1 MVWFVG
7 VVVVIDVEAVARV
20 VVISVDVVAV
30 MAVVIVFIVVV
41 GVAVPKC
48 KMVLLLVGDYRKS
61 CCKTYVLMF
70 LKFLESFLYL
80 PQPIS
85 SVASVHPSF
94 FLEQRSRNHTFGI

>member
-30 MAVVIVFIVVV
+30 MAVVIFFIVVV

-61 CCKTYVLMF
+61 CCKNVDVF
-70 LKFLESFLYL
+70 KD
-80 PQPIS
+80 P
-85 SVASVHPSF
+85 
-94 FLEQRSRNHTFGI
+94 

>member
-30 MAVVIVFIVVV
+30 MAVVIFFIVVV

-61 CCKTYVLMF
+61 CCKMLMF
-70 LKFLESFLYL
+70 LKILESFLYL

-94 FLEQRSRNHTFGI
+94 FLEQRSRNHTFGM